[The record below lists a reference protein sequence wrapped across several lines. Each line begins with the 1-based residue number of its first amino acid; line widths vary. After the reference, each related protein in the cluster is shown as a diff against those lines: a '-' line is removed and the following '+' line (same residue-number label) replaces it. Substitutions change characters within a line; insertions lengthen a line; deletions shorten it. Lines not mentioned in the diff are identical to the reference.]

1 MDKLTTTIR
10 ALSCLALAALALS
23 SCTKGP
29 GFLKQGASEPKPETA
44 KPSEAAPVIIQSIET
59 NGLVTGSFNAAS
71 TSTQVMLA
79 ASTSAIAG
87 SQVEFPPGTLAIDTE
102 IALGPGEQI
111 ATDTTAQDL
120 ALGTTIT
127 SSAPSVVLSS
137 TSIMDASQP
146 FTLQIP
152 IPDAA
157 GLHLDDPFTT
167 LLVIYKIKKV
177 GDGGDFTGFITRDK
191 LDVKGGFARFATQ
204 YFGTFQAVL
213 TAKPVT
219 EAKEIVS
226 KPVVK
231 TVKKMYFV
239 KGFAPATF
247 GTDSAKA
254 DGFAGWLHTFRPAK
268 AKANADSTLTTGKV
282 VKISQGV
289 NEP

>member
-1 MDKLTTTIR
+1 MQKITTTFRLVIV
-10 ALSCLALAALALS
+10 ALVGFASS
-23 SCTKGP
+23 SCMKGP
-29 GFLKQGASEPKPETA
+29 GFLKQGPAETKPEARTSSEP
-44 KPSEAAPVIIQSIET
+44 APLIIQTIES
-59 NGLVTGSFNAAS
+59 NGLVTGSFNATS
-71 TSTQVMLA
+71 SSTQVMLA
-79 ASTSAIAG
+79 AATSSIAG

-152 IPDAA
+152 IPDSA

-177 GDGGDFTGFITRDK
+177 GEGGDFTGYITRDK
-191 LDVKGGFARFATQ
+191 IDIKSGFARFATQ
-204 YFGTFQAVL
+204 YFGTFQAVY

-231 TVKKMYFV
+231 TAKKIYFV

-254 DGFAGWLHTFRPAK
+254 EGFAGWLHTFRPAK

-289 NEP
+289 NAP